1 MDVARQCGL
10 DESTNSAVS
19 WLQDTSHS
27 WLLILDNADDPKL
40 DLSPYLPAGTK
51 GNIIITSRVVECAQ
65 RYNNAGKDLYERLD
79 KETAVEL
86 LFKSCNIDLV
96 SRSEHEDHAHTIVDL
111 LGCHALAVTQAGAS
125 ISQGVC
131 KLEEYRSRFVNE
143 RGVLL
148 QYLPETK
155 SEYGDVYA
163 TFEVSARYLE
173 GCSDEVAKDAL
184 QLLNFHAFMHFSD
197 FPEEAFEE
205 AWKNSKDEALL
216 SSHLQPNDDKKIYKL
231 DQWHRSN
238 LPAFMR
244 QTLYNKDL
252 DMISLRKARAKLAS
266 LSLINID
273 TATGMTRIHPVTHA
287 WSRDRLIDP
296 GSADAWLNA
305 LAMLSLSSSNLDEDQ
320 PLTQPLQPHL
330 ESMAKRPTYYD
341 DYKDTF
347 SLQQSFYRLAWILCC
362 LRSDSVAYEM
372 LQLIPIKADDAW
384 IVTSH
389 GQAIQLLQAEILT
402 HLGGYERAKVLLER
416 VIEAQAE
423 NSEAE
428 NDFRFAVQQ
437 TLARIYMSTK
447 QTAEAVKILRRIVE
461 IKTSTSGDVEN
472 RSLLDSQYELGVAYS
487 LNGDLGDAKTI
498 LEHVVQ
504 VETEISKS
512 ESMSRLTSESQLAR
526 VYLELGDKVEATRML
541 KQVAQIR
548 SEILRPGNPDRLQSE
563 YMLAYCYYDSGKYEE
578 AIRIFKQVAQ
588 TQSKILKPDNP
599 SRLCSEYVL
608 ACCYCELGKYEE
620 AMRIVKQ
627 VAQTQ
632 SKILKPDDPIRLHS
646 ESMLANCY
654 YELGKYEEAMRIVKQ
669 VAQTQSKILKPDD
682 PIRLHSECILA
693 NCYYKSDKY
702 EEAMRIVKQV
712 VQTQSKILKPDN
724 PSRLCTEYVLA
735 HCYCELG
742 KYEESLGLARSIEH
756 LVRNNPGEPLA
767 DLNTELI
774 HVCLR
779 KIRLE
784 QTSNGDEGWAESQKE
799 TEDGAQNEDRDEI
812 EDEHDDKVEDGA
824 QNEDRDEIEDEHDD
838 KVEDGKDDGDKRE
851 LGGPART

>member
-1 MDVARQCGL
+1 MDVARRCGL
-10 DESTNSAVS
+10 AESINSAVS

-27 WLLILDNADDPKL
+27 WLLILDNADNPNL

-96 SRSEHEDHAHTIVDL
+96 SRSEHEDHAHAIVDL

-205 AWKNSKDEALL
+205 AWKNSKDETLIFP
-216 SSHLQPNDDKKIYKL
+216 HLRRSDEKMIYKL
-231 DQWHRSN
+231 GQWHRSN

-287 WSRDRLIDP
+287 WSRDRLVDP

-305 LAMLSLSSSNLDEDQ
+305 LAMLSLSFQNLAEDQ
-320 PLTQPLQPHL
+320 PLAQPLQPHL

-347 SLQQSFYRLAWILCC
+347 SFQQSFYRLASILYYS
-362 LRSDSVAYEM
+362 RSDSAAYEM

-389 GQAIQLLQAEILT
+389 GQAIQLLQAQILT

-423 NSEAE
+423 NLEAKNE
-428 NDFRFAVQQ
+428 FRLAAQGN
-437 TLARIYMSTK
+437 LARIYQITK
-447 QTAEAVKILRRIVE
+447 QTAEAVKIFRRIVE

-472 RSLLDSQYELGVAYS
+472 RSLLGSQYALGVAYS
-487 LNGDLGDAKTI
+487 LNGDLGDARTI

-504 VETEISKS
+504 VETKISKS
-512 ESMSRLTSESQLAR
+512 ESTSRLASESQLAR
-526 VYLELGDKVEATRML
+526 VYLRLGDRVEATRMS

-548 SEILRPGNPDRLQSE
+548 SEILRPGNPDRLRSE
-563 YMLAYCYYDSGKYEE
+563 YMLACCYYESGKYEE
-578 AIRIFKQVAQ
+578 AMRIIKQVAQ
-588 TQSKILKPDNP
+588 TQSIILKPDNP
-599 SRLCSEYVL
+599 SRLRSEHML
-608 ACCYCELGKYEE
+608 GRCY
-620 AMRIVKQ
+620 R
-627 VAQTQ
+627 
-632 SKILKPDDPIRLHS
+632 
-646 ESMLANCY
+646 
-654 YELGKYEEAMRIVKQ
+654 
-669 VAQTQSKILKPDD
+669 
-682 PIRLHSECILA
+682 
-693 NCYYKSDKY
+693 
-702 EEAMRIVKQV
+702 
-712 VQTQSKILKPDN
+712 
-724 PSRLCTEYVLA
+724 
-735 HCYCELG
+735 ELG
-742 KYEESLGLARSIEH
+742 KYEESLRLARSIEH
-756 LVRNNPGEPLA
+756 LVRNIPREPLA
-767 DLNTELI
+767 DWNTALI
-774 HVCLR
+774 HVCLEGI
-779 KIRLE
+779 KLE
-784 QTSNGDEGWAESQKE
+784 QTSDGDEGWAESQKE

-851 LGGPART
+851 LGGPAWRRYPRCIVNLMMRSRDRMSCTS